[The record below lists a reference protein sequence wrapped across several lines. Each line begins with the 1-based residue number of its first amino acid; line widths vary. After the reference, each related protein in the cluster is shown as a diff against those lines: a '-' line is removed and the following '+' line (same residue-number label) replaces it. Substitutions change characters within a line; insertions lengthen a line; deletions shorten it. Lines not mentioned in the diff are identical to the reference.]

1 MPNPTMTKFDFT
13 NVISTR
19 KYDFTKQIALYNDT
33 VERAHKVY
41 NSEGDNG
48 GKVRAIMGSLFETI
62 AYQICMLVNPNLV
75 ILHNDYKTLALED
88 DDGNVYTN
96 DVQVDHHVYLRDELV
111 LIIECK
117 TYLDKSMLTR
127 AIDNFKEIR
136 IDHAITSD
144 KVLPCAILTGQNSV
158 NKNRLGYAKCL
169 QPFDLFLLNSTEKRS
184 SKKPI
189 YQTLDPLNVNKCQR
203 FADYVYNIVG
213 NS

>member
-13 NVISTR
+13 NVISNR
-19 KYDFTKQIALYNDT
+19 KYDFTDVIAHYNDT
-33 VERAHKVY
+33 IERAHKVY
-41 NSEGDNG
+41 NSKGNKG
-48 GKVRAIMGSLFETI
+48 GEVRAIMGSLFETI

-117 TYLDKSMLTR
+117 TYLDNSMLDR
-127 AIDNFKEIR
+127 AISNFKLIR
-136 IDHAITSD
+136 RHVKLTTD
-144 KVLPCAILTGQNSV
+144 KVLPAVVFTGQKCINDETFMF
-158 NKNRLGYAKCL
+158 NKEEE
-169 QPFDLFLLNSTEKRS
+169 PFDQFVVNSTPNRN
-184 SKKPI
+184 SKLPLHK
-189 YQTLDPLNVNKCQR
+189 TLDPLNVNMLTQ

>member
-1 MPNPTMTKFDFT
+1 MT
-13 NVISTR
+13 
-19 KYDFTKQIALYNDT
+19 KYDFTNEIALYNDT
-33 VERAHKVY
+33 VREAHKVY

-48 GKVRAIMGSLFETI
+48 GKVRSIMGSLFEKI

-75 ILHNDYKTLALED
+75 ILHNDYKTLTKKD
-88 DDGNVYTN
+88 KDGNIYTN

-111 LIIECK
+111 LVIECK
-117 TYLDKSMLTR
+117 TYLEKSMLTR
-127 AIDNFKEIR
+127 AIKEFEGIR

-158 NKNRLGYAKCL
+158 NKNRLGYAKCE

-189 YQTLDPLNVNKCQR
+189 YQTLDPLDVNKCQR
-203 FADYVYNIVG
+203 FAEYIYNIVG

>member
-13 NVISTR
+13 NVISNT

-33 VERAHKVY
+33 IERAQKVY
-41 NSEGDNG
+41 ISKGNKG
-48 GKVRAIMGSLFETI
+48 GEVRAIMGSLFETI

-75 ILHNDYKTLALED
+75 ILHNDYKTLTLED
-88 DDGNVYTN
+88 KDGNIFTN
-96 DVQVDHHVYLRDELV
+96 DVQVDHHVYLRGELV
-111 LIIECK
+111 LVIECK

-127 AIDNFKEIR
+127 AIKEFEGIR
-136 IDHAITSD
+136 NDHAITSN

-158 NKNRLGYAKCL
+158 NKNRLGYANCE

-189 YQTLDPLNVNKCQR
+189 YQTFDPLDVNKCQR
-203 FADYVYNIVG
+203 FADYIYNIVG